1 MTNLDKLK
9 KKFLASKEDESEKIE
24 LDNLDWARL
33 VEVKGEVKV
42 ENEHGTQFSVSDLS
56 KEEVRIFLTVV

>member
-33 VEVKGEVKV
+33 VEVQGEVKV
-42 ENEHGTQFSVSDLS
+42 ENEHGTQFSVGDLS